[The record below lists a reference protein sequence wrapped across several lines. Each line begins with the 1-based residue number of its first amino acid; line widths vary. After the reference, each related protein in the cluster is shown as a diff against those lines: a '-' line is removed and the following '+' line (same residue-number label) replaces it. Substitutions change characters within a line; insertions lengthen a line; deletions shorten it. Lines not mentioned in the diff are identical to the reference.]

1 MQQDAILATPE
12 ITEGA
17 LKKVGDGSDSSQHNG
32 YLYENHAVPP
42 YHLATVGDLN
52 IAEVASQQKKTN
64 EAELNQNAVF
74 SCAVK
79 ETKCS
84 G

>member
-12 ITEGA
+12 ITERV
-17 LKKVGDGSDSSQHNG
+17 LKKVGNGSNSSQRNG

-52 IAEVASQQKKTN
+52 IAEAASKK
-64 EAELNQNAVF
+64 
-74 SCAVK
+74 
-79 ETKCS
+79 
-84 G
+84 